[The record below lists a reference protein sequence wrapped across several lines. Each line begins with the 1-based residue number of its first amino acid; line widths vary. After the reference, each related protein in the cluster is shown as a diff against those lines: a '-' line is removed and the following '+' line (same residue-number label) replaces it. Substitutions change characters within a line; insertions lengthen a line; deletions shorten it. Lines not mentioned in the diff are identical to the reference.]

1 MRRLWLKILALAVLA
16 LLPWIPGVPAFW
28 ITQMNYIGL
37 YSLVVLG
44 LVLLTGVGGL
54 TSFGQS
60 AFVGLGAYSTAWL
73 STALG
78 VSPWWGLLAGLAL
91 TCLVAYGL
99 GVITLRLSG
108 HYLPLCTLAW
118 CLALYY
124 LYGNLDFLGRY
135 DGIAGIPPLML
146 GNWSLAAS
154 ESMYLLI
161 WLVLLLALWA
171 THNLLDSRAGRAIR
185 ALRSGS
191 MAESFG
197 VDLAH
202 YKVVIFVYAA
212 LLGSV
217 SGWLYAHMQRAVSPS
232 PFGLGYGIEYLF
244 MAVVGGA
251 GSVWGAVAGAAAI
264 LIVKDQLQD
273 LLPKLV
279 GTGVNLE
286 LLAFGVLMIL
296 VLQYARD
303 GLWPVLARIG
313 HWLGGRVSA
322 GAPGRPPRSAAA
334 DLPHRP
340 LPPSGQIVLEV
351 DRVRKEFGGL
361 VAVNDISFQ
370 LRAGEIM
377 GLIGPNGAG
386 KSTTFNLISGVL
398 PLSGGQVRFMGERI
412 DGRPAHDIAR
422 RGLVRSF
429 QHVQL
434 LPDMTVLDNV
444 ALGAHLRSRT
454 GVVAAALRLDRAS
467 EASLLQ
473 EAARQ
478 LQRVGLGDV
487 MDLPAGSLP
496 LGRQRIVEI
505 ARALCGDPILLL
517 LDEPAAGLRYQEKQ
531 ALSAVL
537 DQLRRE
543 GMSLLLVE
551 HDMDFVMRLTD
562 HLLVM
567 DFGTPLAEGVPADI
581 QTNPAVLEAYLGG
594 LDDDWD
600 PIAPASAPLSAG
612 VVS

>member
-1 MRRLWLKILALAVLA
+1 MRPRFLLVVVVLA
-16 LLPWIPGVPAFW
+16 LVLLPWVPGVSGFW

-44 LVLLTGVGGL
+44 LLLLTGVGGL

-60 AFVGLGAYSTAWL
+60 AFVGLGAYATAWVT
-73 STALG
+73 TAG
-78 VSPWWGLLAGLAL
+78 GMSPWVGLLAAL
-91 TCLVAYGL
+91 VLTWVVAYVL

-135 DGIAGIPPLML
+135 DGIAGIPALSI
-146 GNWSLAAS
+146 GHWSLGTSA
-154 ESMYLLI
+154 SMYCLI
-161 WLVLLLALWA
+161 WGALLLALWA
-171 THNLLDSRAGRAIR
+171 THNLLNSRAGRAIR
-185 ALRSGS
+185 SLRSGA

-197 VDLAH
+197 VDLQH

-212 LLGSV
+212 LLGGL

-251 GSVWGAVAGAAAI
+251 GSVWGAVVGAAAI
-264 LIVKDQLQD
+264 LILKDQLQNV
-273 LLPKLV
+273 LPALV
-279 GTGVNLE
+279 GSTVNIE
-286 LLAFGVLMIL
+286 MLAFGVLMIL
-296 VLQYARD
+296 VLQFARD
-303 GLWPVLARIG
+303 GLWPVLAQAWQR
-313 HWLGGRVSA
+313 LGGAAFGSSGGNQSDVA
-322 GAPGRPPRSAAA
+322 QAAELPRRA
-334 DLPHRP
+334 LPAVGEP
-340 LPPSGQIVLEV
+340 VLQV
-351 DRVRKEFGGL
+351 QAVRKEFGGL
-361 VAVNDISFQ
+361 VAVNDISFE

-386 KSTTFNLISGVL
+386 KSTTFNLISGVQ
-398 PLSGGQVRFMGERI
+398 PLTSGAVRFMGQPI
-412 DGRPAHDIAR
+412 DGCSSREIAQ
-422 RGLVRSF
+422 RGLARSF

-434 LPDMTVLDNV
+434 LPEMSVLENV
-444 ALGAHLRSRT
+444 MLGAHLREQA
-454 GVVAAALRLDRAS
+454 GVVAAALRLDRAG
-467 EASLLQ
+467 EASLRR

-478 LQRVGLGDV
+478 LERVGLADV
-487 MDLPAGSLP
+487 AQQAAGSLP
-496 LGRQRIVEI
+496 LGRQRIVEV
-505 ARALCGDPILLL
+505 ARALCCDPILLL

-551 HDMDFVMRLTD
+551 HDMDFVMKLTD

-567 DFGTPLAEGVPADI
+567 DFGTRLAEGAPAEI
-581 QTNPAVLEAYLGG
+581 QSNPAVLEAYLGG
-594 LDDDWD
+594 LDE
-600 PIAPASAPLSAG
+600 
-612 VVS
+612 